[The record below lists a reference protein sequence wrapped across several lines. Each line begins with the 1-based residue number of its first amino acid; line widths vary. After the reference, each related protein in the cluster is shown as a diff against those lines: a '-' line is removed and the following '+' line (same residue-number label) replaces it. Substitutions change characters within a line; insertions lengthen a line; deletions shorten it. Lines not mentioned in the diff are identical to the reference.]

1 MRASRVVTAAARAF
15 HWQYTGR
22 LISGAPDAGRVDGNH
37 ARRRW
42 QSTSS
47 YIVPANAAP
56 MARMRIFTRQPV
68 APYVKHAT
76 WRKTVQSSILQ
87 PSSSTGRHPSV
98 SGPADMPI
106 DVLKIEQLTR
116 ELLKALGEDADREGL
131 LTTPE
136 RVAKLMEFLTSR
148 YRTDV
153 TALINGAIFTQTT
166 NSMVIVKNIEVY
178 SLCEHHMLPFFGRCH
193 IGYIPTG
200 RVFGVSKLA
209 RLVDMFAR
217 RLQLQER
224 LTEQIS
230 QAVFESIDA
239 RGVGVM
245 IEARHLCMMMRGV
258 EKQNSEMV
266 TSSVLGTF
274 RDSETTRDEFLA
286 LIGPRGR

>member
-1 MRASRVVTAAARAF
+1 M
-15 HWQYTGR
+15 
-22 LISGAPDAGRVDGNH
+22 N
-37 ARRRW
+37 
-42 QSTSS
+42 TS
-47 YIVPANAAP
+47 
-56 MARMRIFTRQPV
+56 
-68 APYVKHAT
+68 
-76 WRKTVQSSILQ
+76 
-87 PSSSTGRHPSV
+87 
-98 SGPADMPI
+98 
-106 DVLKIEQLTR
+106 KIETLIH
-116 ELLKALGEDADREGL
+116 ELLVEIGEDPQREGL
-131 LTTPE
+131 QKTPH
-136 RVAKLMEFLTSR
+136 RVAAAFEFLTSG
-148 YRTDV
+148 YRTDINR
-153 TALINGAIFTQTT
+153 LLNGAVFTQET

-178 SLCEHHMLPFFGRCH
+178 SMCEHHMLPFFGRCH

-230 QAVFESIDA
+230 QAVFDSIDA